1 MGPGTL
7 VLDAILNPLPSE
19 VIRPGVQS
27 QPVSAIPTE
36 GSPIAG
42 PRTALDMLLSVLQN
56 PDTMPA
62 EVRSNVCALLGQL
75 GRKGV
80 VSESRVQDVARM
92 KGAAKELLEGLA
104 TKSEGNAQMVSA
116 AARRALEAWA

>member
-1 MGPGTL
+1 ML
-7 VLDAILNPLPSE
+7 F
-19 VIRPGVQS
+19 R
-27 QPVSAIPTE
+27 
-36 GSPIAG
+36 SPIAG

-92 KGAAKELLEGLA
+92 RGAAKELLEGLA